1 MDGRKLTI
9 WAAAAALWLL
19 PAVPAKAATILINS
33 GAGLA
38 YSNLDPSGQYN
49 GVGASG
55 LTVTTGVHPLWQ
67 PNNPNGSSA
76 VWISYADTGYQGN
89 HFQPS
94 LGSKQV
100 VAITDTFT
108 AAGSNVLNLQI
119 WADDSAGVYVDGVQ
133 VFAPVYTQGSAC
145 SGQVIGCL
153 PGQDGVLSNY
163 HLGAGTHTITFDL
176 YQTGT
181 GTDTTSNPMGLLFTG
196 SDVSAPEP
204 AALLLVGGGLIGI
217 GMIRR
222 RSKAVLA
229 KS

>member
-19 PAVPAKAATILINS
+19 PTVPVKAATILINS

-38 YSNLDPSGQYN
+38 YSNLDSSGQYN
-49 GVGASG
+49 GIGASG
-55 LTVTTGVHPLWQ
+55 LTVTTGVHPSWQ
-67 PNNPNGSSA
+67 QNNPNGSSA
-76 VWISYADTGYQGN
+76 VWISYANTGYQGN

-94 LGSKQV
+94 LGSTQV

-108 AAGSNVLNLQI
+108 AAENNVLNIQV
-119 WADDSAGVYVDGVQ
+119 WADDSAGVYVDGVL
-133 VFAPVYTQGSAC
+133 VFAPVFTQGSAC

-153 PGQDGVLSNY
+153 PAQDGVLSNY
-163 HLGAGTHTITFDL
+163 DLGPGTHTITFDL

-196 SDVSAPEP
+196 SDVTSPEP
-204 AALLLVGGGLIGI
+204 AALLLVGAGLIGI
-217 GMIRR
+217 GLIRR
-222 RSKAVLA
+222 SRKAVA
-229 KS
+229 VTS

>member
-1 MDGRKLTI
+1 
-9 WAAAAALWLL
+9 
-19 PAVPAKAATILINS
+19 
-33 GAGLA
+33 
-38 YSNLDPSGQYN
+38 
-49 GVGASG
+49 

-67 PNNPNGSSA
+67 QNNPNGSSA

-108 AAGSNVLNLQI
+108 ATENNVLNLQI

-204 AALLLVGGGLIGI
+204 TALLLVGGGLVGI
-217 GMIRR
+217 GLLRR
-222 RSKAVLA
+222 RNKTVSAR
-229 KS
+229 S

>member
-1 MDGRKLTI
+1 
-9 WAAAAALWLL
+9 
-19 PAVPAKAATILINS
+19 
-33 GAGLA
+33 
-38 YSNLDPSGQYN
+38 
-49 GVGASG
+49 
-55 LTVTTGVHPLWQ
+55 
-67 PNNPNGSSA
+67 
-76 VWISYADTGYQGN
+76 
-89 HFQPS
+89 
-94 LGSKQV
+94 
-100 VAITDTFT
+100 
-108 AAGSNVLNLQI
+108 VLNLQI

-204 AALLLVGGGLIGI
+204 TALLLVGGGLVGI
-217 GMIRR
+217 GLLRR
-222 RSKAVLA
+222 RSKTVSAR
-229 KS
+229 S

>member
-19 PAVPAKAATILINS
+19 PAVPAKAATILLNS
-33 GAGLA
+33 AAGLA
-38 YSNLDPSGQYN
+38 YSNLNTTGQTSPPATSG
-49 GVGASG
+49 V
-55 LTVTTGVHPLWQ
+55 TVTTGVHPLWQ
-67 PNNPNGSSA
+67 QNNPNGSSA

-94 LGSKQV
+94 LGSTQV

-108 AAGSNVLNLQI
+108 AAENNVLNLEV
-119 WADDSAGVYVDGVQ
+119 WADDSAGVYVDGVL
-133 VFAPVYTQGSAC
+133 VFAPVLTQGSAC

-163 HLGAGTHTITFDL
+163 HLAAGTHTITFDL

-196 SDVSAPEP
+196 SDVASPEP
-204 AALLLVGGGLIGI
+204 AALLLVGAGLVAIGLL
-217 GMIRR
+217 R
-222 RSKAVLA
+222 RSRKAVPV
-229 KS
+229 SS

>member
-1 MDGRKLTI
+1 
-9 WAAAAALWLL
+9 
-19 PAVPAKAATILINS
+19 
-33 GAGLA
+33 
-38 YSNLDPSGQYN
+38 
-49 GVGASG
+49 

-67 PNNPNGSSA
+67 QNNPNGSSA

-222 RSKAVLA
+222 RSKTVSA

>member
-1 MDGRKLTI
+1 VDGRKLTI

-38 YSNLDPSGQYN
+38 YSNLNSSGQYN
-49 GVGASG
+49 GIGPSG
-55 LTVTTGVHPLWQ
+55 LTVAIGAHPLWQ

-76 VWISYADTGYQGN
+76 VWISYAQTGYEGN

-94 LGSKQV
+94 LGSTPV
-100 VAITDTFT
+100 VTITDTFT
-108 AAGSNVLNLQI
+108 ATENNVLNLQV

-153 PGQDGVLSNY
+153 PGQAGVLSNY
-163 HLGAGTHTITFDL
+163 HLGPGTHTITFDL
-176 YQTGT
+176 FQTGT

-196 SDVSAPEP
+196 SDIAAPEP
-204 AALLLVGGGLIGI
+204 AALLLVGGGLVGI
-217 GMIRR
+217 GLLRR
-222 RSKAVLA
+222 RSKAVSA
-229 KS
+229 RS